1 MANPNLDAAAL
12 QAGIKGKQKEQVD
25 GLSKLLDSHKALLS
39 LPETQAKA
47 SFESKPADQ
56 QAAHAALF
64 GGNKSP
70 VGWLGD
76 AAHYMGSAVKQTIAF
91 PFKALNEVSDFMTR
105 VYRTGAIAV
114 DQGVDLGKAFSIA
127 NDKGDKVFSPGRIQD
142 ATKTYGSDIMS
153 VAMKVSSG
161 MTLSEV
167 IATGSEAEKQI
178 ASIGVQKKDKD
189 YLLNDA
195 IAAANAA
202 KYSPGRQ
209 LANLVLPGNL
219 EGRGFL
225 YKGISGIGDAGYRIF
240 ADPTLVLGKAKKA
253 YDAGDFLLFNLLGKE
268 KFSYGRNLMATAG
281 DAAQVDRVFN
291 KPGVNVLFDRYGAAL
306 GELSTARKA
315 RNPIAGAE
323 AMRKAKTL
331 IPEFGDTGIQTLME
345 AGVRDAQTAKNY
357 LYNHSDVKAILS
369 GKAARKTSLVPTMSP
384 GRALRVAAFTTGNK
398 VLNIDKVGQAIVKSI
413 YGSEGPGMDVVGAL
427 TGEGTR
433 ERIALLESGVGR
445 RRGKDLGGAV
455 RFTENQISGRI
466 DRFAR
471 KFTTI
476 PFFKN
481 GYFDVMGEGAE
492 DKIYQLAALAN
503 TRWHSKVIRESF
515 AAGDEGQR
523 RQIFTGL
530 WDTVMEIRQV
540 TRSAEGKN
548 FRDQF
553 SGKGLDYRYG
563 ADIVFEKVNAE
574 GKAIIDE
581 LGNKVYEVR
590 NYADFNGQQLALH
603 GYQLST
609 SMAVPSIIDLDR
621 LSAHA
626 GIINRIVGISHQKW
640 ADRVT
645 SGWVVGTLAGP
656 KFPVRNAGEDLMIH
670 LAIGDSPWGI
680 VKGRLVSTNLRKF
693 REAEAGITREQ
704 RDLGQQIQDLKQTI
718 ADADG
723 MEARIESFET
733 RSQLASKAADAA
745 KLLPEKQAA
754 LRTLEGN
761 KSKFYESRLGFV
773 NRLIGRKQVREFQ
786 IKIAEAGDNVEE
798 VRKVMVEAM
807 LNNKLSSRALS
818 ATDKKYLG
826 EFARYGRTQ
835 EVLDD
840 VSEGSKNTLRGGDY
854 SIQASNDTKQY
865 GKLRAIEYD
874 GKAYKQSGGS
884 FADFNPV
891 ATDQARLGWLVKIAL
906 HTNDEVD
913 SVLLR
918 HLDDKERAID
928 DLVKYFDENPGLTER
943 FQSISGG
950 IATKR
955 EHAERAYMDV
965 LNTFSKKNGKLNEDL
980 WNKIRKEGPDGE
992 IRLSSKSLSIDD
1004 LPKKTDADLHPTSIS
1019 GPNLIPVGDSD
1030 SISAS
1035 MISQLWD
1042 YMGEA
1047 NSRFS
1052 REGIVFDAMLDI
1064 RHQMEETGLA
1074 KRIYDELTYGK
1085 TGEALDKA
1093 NDYAMTHI
1101 TSIAEDMAKT
1111 RVLSYVDNPEVRSQ
1125 LAMSTRNFARFY
1137 RATEDFYRRVYRTVK
1152 YNPEALVRA
1161 SLTYEGIAHSGF
1173 VHTDKSTGDQYFLYP
1188 GLTPVYK
1195 VMNKMFKAFG
1205 IEEAFKAPMPVEF
1218 GGSIKMTTP
1227 SLNPDSIF
1235 PTFAGPLSAFPIKV
1249 IGNIIPQTKD
1259 LESFLLGS
1267 YGVDQPLISSVLP
1280 AHANRL
1286 LAALNTDERN
1296 SQSASAARKAATY
1309 LEATGHGLQIK
1320 IDPATGLEI
1329 PPSPAELATYQD
1341 KLQASTFTV
1350 LGLRFLFG
1358 FFAPAA
1364 PSVQLKS
1371 DMASWVRE
1379 NGETSYKA
1387 TFNALRTQYGDI
1399 DKTTQEWIRLFP
1411 DQMPYTIS
1419 ESQSTTVSSVF
1430 AVGEATKWIEQNG
1443 DLLKKYKEAGAF
1455 LIPNAG
1461 SFDFNAYKL
1470 LFKSGLKTNKT
1481 LTDFVTEVSAAKD
1494 KQIYYNKKAE
1504 YDQQM
1509 SYTTSTDG
1517 KRMLRNQWQTWSDE
1531 FKGARPALQEE
1542 LGAGSAKAIQ
1552 RTRALDDLRNMLN
1565 DSSVRTNPNLQK
1577 TLKNMLDTYDS
1588 YVSQRDLSTFAATGN
1603 TQDYKDM
1610 LRLNAQNT
1618 LEAIAGKDSNALAA
1632 YNSLFAPLFR

>member
-1 MANPNLDAAAL
+1 VANPNLDAAAL
-12 QAGIKGKQKEQVD
+12 QAGITGKKKEQVD
-25 GLSKLLDSHKALLS
+25 GLSKLLDSHKTLLS

-47 SFESKPADQ
+47 KFEQLPADQ
-56 QAAHAALF
+56 QTAHVAMF

-76 AAHYMGSAVKQTIAF
+76 AAHYMGNVVKETIAL

-105 VYRTGAIAV
+105 VYRTGAIAI
-114 DQGVDLGKAFSIA
+114 DQGVDLGKAFAIA

-142 ATKTYGSDIMS
+142 ATKTYGKDMMS
-153 VAMKVSSG
+153 VAMKVASG

-167 IATGSEAEKQI
+167 VATGSEAEKQI

-189 YLLNDA
+189 FLLNDA

-209 LANLVLPGNL
+209 LANLILPKSL
-219 EGRGFL
+219 EGSGFL

-240 ADPTLVLGKAKKA
+240 ADPTLALGKAKKA

-268 KFSYGRNLMATAG
+268 KFTYGRGLMESAG
-281 DAAQVDRVFN
+281 VPAQIDRIFSN
-291 KPGVNVLFDRYGAAL
+291 PRVNVLFDQYGQAL
-306 GELSTARKA
+306 GKLADARVAK
-315 RNPIAGAE
+315 NPEAGAL
-323 AMRKAKTL
+323 AMQQAKTL
-331 IPEFGDTGIQTLME
+331 IPEFGDEGIKVLMD
-345 AGVRDAQTAKNY
+345 AGVRDAATAKKY
-357 LYNHSDVKAILS
+357 LQNHSDVSAILK
-369 GKAARKTSLVPTMSP
+369 GDAARKTVLVPAMTV
-384 GRALRVAAFTTGNK
+384 GRAVRVATFTTANK
-398 VLNIDKVGQAIVKSI
+398 VFNVDKVGQAIVRAI
-413 YGSEGPGMDVVGAL
+413 YGAEGPEMDVVGKL
-427 TGEGTR
+427 TGEGSR
-433 ERIALLESGVGR
+433 ERIAALESSVGR

-455 RFTENQISGRI
+455 RFTDNQIAGRI

-476 PFFKN
+476 PFFEN
-481 GYFDVMGEGAE
+481 GFFDVMGPGAE
-492 DKIYQLAALAN
+492 DKVYQLAALAN
-503 TRWHSKVIRESF
+503 TRWHSKVIREAF

-530 WDTVMEIRQV
+530 WDTISEIRQV
-540 TRSAEGKN
+540 TRTAEGKN
-548 FRDQF
+548 FVDQF

-563 ADIVFEKVNAE
+563 ADVVFEKLGSD
-574 GKAIIDE
+574 GKPLIDE
-581 LGNKVYEVR
+581 LGNKIYEIK

-626 GIINRIVGISHQKW
+626 GIINRLVGISHQKW
-640 ADRVT
+640 AERLT

-680 VKGRLVSTNLRKF
+680 VKGRLVSTQLRKF

-704 RDLGQQIQDLKQTI
+704 RDLGQEIQDLKQAI
-718 ADADG
+718 SSADN
-723 MEARIESFET
+723 MEGRIEDFAT
-733 RSQLASKAADAA
+733 RSKMAKEAAKAA
-745 KLLPEKQAA
+745 KILPEKQAA
-754 LRTLEGN
+754 LRKLEGD

-773 NRLIGRKQVREFQ
+773 NRLVGRNQVKEFQ
-786 IKIAEAGDNVEE
+786 AKIAEAGDNVEE

-807 LNNKLSSRALS
+807 LHNKLSSRALS
-818 ATDKKYLG
+818 DSDKKYLA

-835 EVLDD
+835 EVLDG
-840 VSEGSKNTLRGGDY
+840 VTEGSKNTLRGGDY
-854 SIQASNDTKQY
+854 SIQASNDTKRY

-874 GKAYKQSGGS
+874 GKAYKQAGGS

-891 ATDQARLGWLVKIAL
+891 ATDQARLGWLVKIAI

-913 SVLLR
+913 SVLLK
-918 HLDDKERAID
+918 HLNDKERSIQ
-928 DLVKYFDENPGLTER
+928 DLVDYLDANPGLKNR

-950 IATKR
+950 LATTY

-980 WNKIRKEGPDGE
+980 WRKIRKEGPDGE
-992 IRLSSKSLSIDD
+992 VRLSSKTLSVDD
-1004 LPKKTDADLHPTSIS
+1004 LPKKTDADLHPASIS
-1019 GPNLIPVGDSD
+1019 GPNLIPVGNSENIGA
-1030 SISAS
+1030 SIV
-1035 MISQLWD
+1035 SQLWD

-1052 REGIVFDAMLDI
+1052 REAIVFDAMLDL
-1064 RHQMEETGLA
+1064 RKTMDETGFA
-1074 KRIYDELTYGK
+1074 KRVYDELTLGK
-1085 TGEALDKA
+1085 TGAELEKA
-1093 NDYAMTHI
+1093 HDYAMTHI
-1101 TSIAEDMAKT
+1101 TSIAEDMAKS

-1137 RATEDFYRRVYRTVK
+1137 RATEDFYRRIYRTVK
-1152 YNPEALVRA
+1152 YNPEAIVRA

-1173 VHTDKSTGDQYFLYP
+1173 VHTDASTGDKYFLYP

-1195 VMNKMFKAFG
+1195 VMNKMMKAFG
-1205 IEEAFKAPMPVEF
+1205 VQEAFKAPMPVEF
-1218 GGSIKMTTP
+1218 GGSLKMITP

-1235 PTFAGPLSAFPIKV
+1235 PTFAGPLAAVPIKV

-1259 LESFLLGS
+1259 LEQYLSGA
-1267 YGVDQPLISSVLP
+1267 YGVDQPLISAILP
-1280 AHANRL
+1280 AHVNRL
-1286 LAALNTDERN
+1286 MQALSTDERN
-1296 SQSASAARKAATY
+1296 SQAASAARKAATY
-1309 LEATGHGLQIK
+1309 LEATGHGLEIK

-1329 PPSPAELATYQD
+1329 PPSPGEVAAYQD
-1341 KLQASTFTV
+1341 KLQASTFTI

-1358 FFAPAA
+1358 FVAPAS

-1371 DMASWVRE
+1371 DMAQWVRE
-1379 NGETSYKA
+1379 NGQTSYKA
-1387 TFNALRTQYGDI
+1387 VFNDLRTRYGDI
-1399 DKTTQEWIRLFP
+1399 DKVTKEWIRLFP

-1419 ESQSTTVSSVF
+1419 ESQATTVASVN
-1430 AVGEATKWIEQNG
+1430 AVGAATDWIDQNSEV
-1443 DLLKKYKEAGAF
+1443 LKKYKEAGAF

-1470 LFKSGLKTNKT
+1470 LFKSGLKVNKT
-1481 LTDFVTEVSAAKD
+1481 LTDFVNEVSSAKD
-1494 KQIYYNKKAE
+1494 KQIYYSKKDE
-1504 YDQQM
+1504 FDQQM
-1509 SYTTSTDG
+1509 AYTTSTDA
-1517 KRMLRNQWQTWSDE
+1517 KRMLRDQWQSWSDE

-1542 LGAGSAKAIQ
+1542 LSAGSAKAVQ
-1552 RTRALDDLRNMLN
+1552 RTRAIDDLRNMLN
-1565 DSSVRTNPNLQK
+1565 DKAVTAQPTLRK
-1577 TLKNMLDTYDS
+1577 TLKDMLDTYDS
-1588 YVSQRDLSTFAATGN
+1588 YISQRDFSTFSAAGN
-1603 TQDYKDM
+1603 SQEYKDM
-1610 LRLNAQNT
+1610 LKMNAQNT
-1618 LEAIAGKDSNALAA
+1618 LQAMAEGDSNALAA

>member
-1 MANPNLDAAAL
+1 MANPNLEAAAQ
-12 QAGIKGKQKEQVD
+12 QAGITGKKKEQVD

-47 SFESKPADQ
+47 KFESLPADQ
-56 QAAHAALF
+56 QNAHVAMF
-64 GGNKSP
+64 GGGKGP

-76 AAHYMGSAVKQTIAF
+76 AAHYMGNVVKSTIAL

-114 DQGVDLGKAFSIA
+114 DQGVDLGKAFAIA

-142 ATKTYGSDIMS
+142 ATKTYGSDMMS
-153 VAMKVSSG
+153 VAMKVASG

-167 IATGSEAEKQI
+167 VATGSEAEKQI
-178 ASIGVQKKDKD
+178 ASIGVKKKDKD
-189 YLLNDA
+189 FLLNDA

-209 LANLVLPGNL
+209 LANLILPASM

-240 ADPTLVLGKAKKA
+240 ADPTLALGKAKKA
-253 YDAGDFLLFNLLGKE
+253 YDAGDFLLFRLLGKE
-268 KFSYGRNLMATAG
+268 DFTYGRNLMASAG
-281 DAAQVDRVFN
+281 VPEQINRIFAN
-291 KPGVNVLFDRYGAAL
+291 PGVNVLFDKYGAAL
-306 GELSTARKA
+306 GKLKDA
-315 RNPIAGAE
+315 RNAGDRIAGAE
-323 AMRKAKTL
+323 AMTQAKTL
-331 IPEFGDTGIQTLME
+331 IPEFGDTGINMLMD
-345 AGVRDAQTAKNY
+345 AGVRDAATAKAY
-357 LYNHSDVKAILS
+357 LANHSDVKTILA
-369 GKAARKTSLVPTMSP
+369 GGGARRTALVPTMSP
-384 GRALRVAAFTTGNK
+384 GRAIRVATFTSANK
-398 VLNIDKVGQAIVKSI
+398 VFNIDRVGQAIVKAI
-413 YGSEGPGMDVVGAL
+413 YGAEGPGTDVVGAL
-427 TGEGTR
+427 TSQGTR
-433 ERIALLESGVGR
+433 ERIGILEASVGKL
-445 RRGKDLGGAV
+445 RGKDLGGAV
-455 RFTENQISGRI
+455 RFSDNQIAGRI

-476 PFFKN
+476 PFFEN
-481 GYFDVMGEGAE
+481 GFFDVMGVGAE
-492 DKIYQLAALAN
+492 DKIYQLAALSN
-503 TRWHSKVIRESF
+503 TRWHSKVIREAF

-530 WDTVMEIRQV
+530 WDTISEIRQV
-540 TRSAEGKN
+540 TRTAEGKN
-548 FRDQF
+548 FVDQF

-563 ADIVFEKVNAE
+563 ADVVFEKLGAD
-574 GKAIIDE
+574 GKPLIDE
-581 LGNKVYEVR
+581 LGNKIYEIK

-626 GIINRIVGISHQKW
+626 GIINRLIGISHQKW
-640 ADRVT
+640 AERLT
-645 SGWVVGTLAGP
+645 SGWVIGTLAGP
-656 KFPVRNAGEDLMIH
+656 KFPIRNAGEDLMIH

-704 RDLGQQIQDLKQTI
+704 RDLGQEIQDLKAAI
-718 ADADG
+718 KDADN
-723 MEARIESFET
+723 MEGRIESFET
-733 RSQLASKAADAA
+733 RSKMASKAAEAA
-745 KLLPEKQAA
+745 KILPEKQAA
-754 LRTLEGN
+754 LRQLEGN

-773 NRLIGRKQVREFQ
+773 NRLVGRNQVKEFQ
-786 IKIAEAGDNVEE
+786 AKIAEAGDNVEE
-798 VRKVMVEAM
+798 VRKIMVEAM
-807 LNNKLSSRALS
+807 LNNKLASRALS
-818 ATDKKYLG
+818 DTDKKYLA
-826 EFARYGRTQ
+826 EFAQYGRTQ
-835 EVLDD
+835 EILDG

-874 GKAYKQSGGS
+874 GKAYKQSGSS

-913 SVLLR
+913 SVLLK
-918 HLDDKERAID
+918 HLNDKERSIQ
-928 DLVKYFDENPGLTER
+928 DLVDYLDATPGLKNR

-950 IATKR
+950 LATTY

-980 WNKIRKEGPDGE
+980 WRKIRKEGPDGE
-992 IRLSSKSLSIDD
+992 IRLSSKTLSIDD

-1019 GPNLIPVGDSD
+1019 GPNLIPVGNSD
-1030 SISAS
+1030 NIGAS
-1035 MISQLWD
+1035 LVSQLWD

-1064 RHQMEETGLA
+1064 RKQMDETGFA
-1074 KRIYDELTYGK
+1074 KRIYDELTLGK
-1085 TGEALDKA
+1085 TGAELDKA
-1093 NDYAMTHI
+1093 HNYAMTHI
-1101 TSIAEDMAKT
+1101 TSIAEDMAKN
-1111 RVLSYVDNPEVRSQ
+1111 RVLAYVDNPEVRSQ

-1152 YNPEALVRA
+1152 YNPEAITRA

-1173 VHTDKSTGDQYFLYP
+1173 VHTDASTGDQYFLYP

-1195 VMNKMFKAFG
+1195 VMNKMMKAFG
-1205 IEEAFKAPMPVEF
+1205 VQDAFKAPMPVEF
-1218 GGSIKMTTP
+1218 GGSLKMITP

-1235 PTFAGPLSAFPIKV
+1235 PTFAGPLAAIPIKV
-1249 IGNIIPQTKD
+1249 IGNIIPQTKS
-1259 LESFLLGS
+1259 LEQYLTGG
-1267 YGVDQPLISSVLP
+1267 YGVDQPLIAAVLP
-1280 AHANRL
+1280 AHVNRL
-1286 LAALNTDERN
+1286 FQALSTDERN
-1296 SQSASAARKAATY
+1296 SQGASAARKAATY
-1309 LEATGHGLQIK
+1309 LEATGHGLDIK

-1329 PPSPAELATYQD
+1329 APSPSEVSAYQD

-1358 FFAPAA
+1358 FIAPAS
-1364 PSVQLKS
+1364 PSIQLKS
-1371 DMASWVRE
+1371 DMASWVRD
-1379 NGETSYKA
+1379 NGQTSYKA
-1387 TFNALRTQYGDI
+1387 AFNDLRTRYGDI
-1399 DKTTQEWIRLFP
+1399 DKATKEWIRLFP

-1419 ESQSTTVSSVF
+1419 ESQATTVASVN
-1430 AVGEATKWIEQNG
+1430 AVGAATDWINQNG
-1443 DLLKKYKEAGAF
+1443 DVLKKYKEAGAF

-1470 LFKSGLKTNKT
+1470 LFKSGLKVNKT
-1481 LTDFVTEVSAAKD
+1481 LTDFVNEVSAAKD
-1494 KQIYYNKKAE
+1494 KQIYYSKKDE
-1504 YDQQM
+1504 FDQQM
-1509 SYTTSTDG
+1509 AYTTSTDA
-1517 KRMLRNQWQTWSDE
+1517 KRMLRDQWQSWSDE

-1542 LGAGSAKAIQ
+1542 LSTGSAKAVQ

-1565 DSSVRTNPNLQK
+1565 DKSVIAQPALRK
-1577 TLKNMLDTYDS
+1577 TLKDMLDTYDS
-1588 YVSQRDLSTFAATGN
+1588 YISQRDFASFSSAGN
-1603 TQDYKDM
+1603 SQNYKDM
-1610 LRLNAQNT
+1610 LKLNAQNT
-1618 LEAIAGKDSNALAA
+1618 LQAISEGNSNALAA